1 MFNLAVQMG
10 RLVAAPELNS
20 TPNGVSVTTFRLAV
34 NRSYS
39 EKDGERKADFI
50 TIVAWRKTAEFI
62 CKYFKKGDPIL
73 VQGNLQTRQYID
85 KDDKKQFVTQLIAEK
100 VFFAGGKKASEGNE
114 YDKAASSIPNIEL
127 PKESYSVHEDD
138 GDLPF

>member
-10 RLVAAPELNS
+10 RLVADPELKS
-20 TPNGVSVTTFRLAV
+20 TPNGVSVTTIRLAV
-34 NRSYS
+34 NRSFS

-50 TIVAWRKTAEFI
+50 TVVAWRKTAEFI

-73 VQGNLQTRQYID
+73 VQGNLQTRQYTD
-85 KDDKKQFVTQLIAEK
+85 KDDKKQFVTELIAEK
-100 VFFAGGKKASEGNE
+100 VFFAGGKKSAAGNE
-114 YDKAASSIPNIEL
+114 YDTAAKEKPDAELSDDNYSIPD
-127 PKESYSVHEDD
+127 DD